1 MAKMTSFIMV
11 RMVVFLTD
19 AVMLDVAMTDT
30 ILSV

>member
-11 RMVVFLTD
+11 RMVVFLKD

>member
-19 AVMLDVAMTDT
+19 AVMLGVAMTDT

>member
-11 RMVVFLTD
+11 RMVVFLKD

-30 ILSV
+30 ISSV